1 MYSTCTCNTFA
12 IEVFV
17 SDGFF
22 IVQAPT
28 RTALFERLEKL
39 YGKYLLHYFKNSF
52 YCIFKFYAENG
63 HLTHTV
69 DS

>member
-1 MYSTCTCNTFA
+1 MHSTYNTFA

-39 YGKYLLHYFKNSF
+39 YGKYLLHYFKINFTAYLSSMQRMD
-52 YCIFKFYAENG
+52 
-63 HLTHTV
+63 TSHTL
-69 DS
+69 